1 MDFDDEIIIEDD
13 INYNILT
20 NDVLQNFPFIEDDVN
35 ALTDYELFS
44 KGFEYLDDKKAD
56 KKDLPNLDNYYTKN
70 ETNDLLEDKADV
82 SDIPDVSNFITK
94 DVNNLTYYTKSSDL
108 ASVATSGD
116 YGDLL
121 NKPTIPT
128 VPTDVSAFNNDAGYI
143 TKSVDDLDN
152 YTKSSSLA
160 SVATSGDYGDLL
172 NKPTIPTVPT
182 DVSAF
187 NNDAGYITKSV
198 DDLTNYTDSNTL
210 TTLLSGKEN
219 SIDIGSNS
227 NGLYIKFSDGT
238 LIMWGTAINNTL
250 TTGIAKIT
258 FPITLTS
265 NVASTRMYVNE
276 RFTSGATLYINYFL
290 TPQINNTTTG
300 YVYCKDNTDTYIS
313 INIQIDW
320 LVIGKWK

>member
-94 DVNNLTYYTKSSDL
+94 DVNNLTYYTKSSD
-108 ASVATSGD
+108 
-116 YGDLL
+116 
-121 NKPTIPT
+121 
-128 VPTDVSAFNNDAGYI
+128 
-143 TKSVDDLDN
+143 
-152 YTKSSSLA
+152 LA